1 VDGNI
6 YLIGL
11 AFDANI
17 GDTGISKVFFDVFT
31 NAAIF
36 LQ

>member
-1 VDGNI
+1 VDGDI
-6 YLIGL
+6 YLVGL

-17 GDTGISKVFFDVFT
+17 GDTSISEVFLDVFT